1 MTWLANERAVG
12 RSLSLR
18 EGACSCTI
26 FSFVS
31 SVYDAIAFLKREMI
45 GAAKVQLELARESL
59 ERMRGCVK
67 EETID
72 FAKYVLEKAREYVEK
87 GEPELATGELGIL
100 LSSTWRVECR

>member
-31 SVYDAIAFLKREMI
+31 SVYGPMALLEHEMI
-45 GAAKVQLELARESL
+45 EAAKSELETARKSL
-59 ERMRGCVK
+59 EKMRGCVK

-72 FAKYVLEKAREYVEK
+72 FVKHVLERARKYMEEGK
-87 GEPELATGELGIL
+87 PELARGELEIL